1 MYDVC
6 LLDVDCY
13 FHHAAICAICVTILN
28 IKQGMSIFLWKIYP
42 VPNQLWRP
50 QSISKWQRSP
60 ATHLGGGS
68 PVLAAR
74 RINIMT
80 GRALNILIGQV
91 LLALHCTAGSRNNSV
106 SLMPSPTQ
114 LQLHNVMIVIVILIV
129 TCSLTYKRIL
139 DTLTNT
145 NTHMHTHRPHKGIS
159 SV

>member
-1 MYDVC
+1 MATVIN
-6 LLDVDCY
+6 
-13 FHHAAICAICVTILN
+13 FQVTEESSN
-28 IKQGMSIFLWKIYP
+28 P
-42 VPNQLWRP
+42 P
-50 QSISKWQRSP
+50 
-60 ATHLGGGS
+60 GGGS

-106 SLMPSPTQ
+106 PLMPSPTQ

-145 NTHMHTHRPHKGIS
+145 NTHRPHKGIS

>member
-6 LLDVDCY
+6 SLDVDCY
-13 FHHAAICAICVTILN
+13 FHQAAICAICVTILN

-42 VPNQLWRP
+42 VPISCGDRNQFPSDRGVQQPTL
-50 QSISKWQRSP
+50 
-60 ATHLGGGS
+60 GGS

-106 SLMPSPTQ
+106 PLMPSPTQ
-114 LQLHNVMIVIVILIV
+114 LQLHNNVMIVIVILIV
-129 TCSLTYKRIL
+129 TCSLTYIRIL
-139 DTLTNT
+139 DTLT

>member
-1 MYDVC
+1 MATVIN
-6 LLDVDCY
+6 
-13 FHHAAICAICVTILN
+13 FQVTEESSN
-28 IKQGMSIFLWKIYP
+28 P
-42 VPNQLWRP
+42 PR
-50 QSISKWQRSP
+50 
-60 ATHLGGGS
+60 GGS

-106 SLMPSPTQ
+106 PLMPSPTQ
-114 LQLHNVMIVIVILIV
+114 LQLHNNVMIVIVILIV

-145 NTHMHTHRPHKGIS
+145 NTHRPHKGIS